1 MTVIQLP
8 ENDNKNP
15 KSLSA
20 RIRDVLDG
28 EFKEAREHV
37 KDAVRST
44 LLAMRGAVDAALG
57 MLDGGGHDGGPQEHA
72 ASAPGSQ
79 DERPSGQP
87 PVG

>member
-1 MTVIQLP
+1 MSDELK
-8 ENDNKNP
+8 D
-15 KSLSA
+15 
-20 RIRDVLDG
+20 

-57 MLDGGGHDGGPQEHA
+57 MLDGGGRGGGPHDEHA
-72 ASAPGSQ
+72 GTPAGSQ
-79 DERPSGQP
+79 DERPPSGNP

>member
-1 MTVIQLP
+1 MSDELK
-8 ENDNKNP
+8 D
-15 KSLSA
+15 
-20 RIRDVLDG
+20 

-57 MLDGGGHDGGPQEHA
+57 MLDGGRRDAGPDGEHA
-72 ASAPGSQ
+72 ASPGGNR
-79 DERPSGQP
+79 DDRPASRQP